1 MTGIKVR
8 ILNDLPILNALF
20 LKKYK
25 RSATVY
31 KFLIARDKF
40 MPEMHL
46 TQPQFKYSAGGP
58 FNKNKIRVKNLRKQ
72 EIQDIF
78 IKTN

>member
-1 MTGIKVR
+1 MTGIKLR
-8 ILNDLPILNALF
+8 ILNELPILNALF

-31 KFLIARDKF
+31 RLLIARDKF

-58 FNKNKIRVKNLRKQ
+58 FNKNKQRVKNLRKQ

-78 IKTN
+78 IKSN